1 MPLRVTSILPMSS
14 TLTSNNQ
21 SQNHPQIGVKSLL
34 GRLGIRQKI
43 GCGYALVIGIAI
55 LGTVA
60 GRGVES
66 YHKQQL
72 REKLAIDRDKAE
84 ILTNLNNTV
93 QEVRIHQLLLLNMT
107 TKPQIFDRERSDF
120 LTRVAQMSGQ
130 LEQLQSQPPTANFDV
145 TKDYQ
150 EIQAF
155 AKANSKTVEAYF
167 QQVQKLLGNPK
178 LNNLNPQ
185 QRQVF
190 QQKLNNLTT
199 GSNALKLEQFSQD
212 SAQLASSFRDKADE
226 AFRTYEKAEKL
237 GTLILVGSLLVSAT
251 IAAILAAYTSRAIA
265 RPLEATTLIAQRV
278 TEESNFDLQVPVTTS
293 DEVGMLAISINELI
307 QRVAEYTEDLH
318 EAKVAAEAANRSKSA
333 FLANMSHEL
342 RTPLN
347 AIINY
352 SEMLQEDAQD
362 SGSEDFLP
370 DLEKIQTAGKHLLDM
385 ISDILDISKI
395 EAGHVTLYLE
405 NFDVA
410 TMIEEVITTAQ
421 PLVEKKGNALALK
434 TIGELGTMYADQPKV
449 RQILLN
455 LLSNAAKFTEKGVI
469 TIEVERIKNE
479 KLKQTKK
486 NKNKDFN
493 SGSNYNSQVLIF
505 RVRDTGIGMT
515 NEQLEQIFKPFTQ
528 ADASTTKKYGGT
540 GLGLTISQ
548 RLCQILGGE
557 ISVES
562 EDGKGSTFIVSL
574 PERVVMQ
581 A

>member
-1 MPLRVTSILPMSS
+1 MSS
-14 TLTSNNQ
+14 TLASKNQ
-21 SQNHPQIGVKSLL
+21 PHNPPQTDLRNLFS
-34 GRLGIRQKI
+34 RLGIRQKI
-43 GCGYALVIGIAI
+43 GCGYALVICIAI
-55 LGTVA
+55 VGAVA
-60 GRGVES
+60 GRGVEF
-66 YHKQQL
+66 YYKQQV
-72 REKLAIDRDKAE
+72 REKLALDRDKGE

-93 QEVRIHQLLLLNMT
+93 QEVRIHQQKLASLT
-107 TKPQIFDRERSDF
+107 AKPQIFDRERSEF
-120 LTRVAQMSGQ
+120 LTRVAQMSGI
-130 LEQLQSQPPTANFDV
+130 LEQLQTFPPTKNPEV
-145 TKDYQ
+145 VKDYELLQ
-150 EIQAF
+150 QF
-155 AKANSKTVEAYF
+155 VQVNGKTVESYF
-167 QQVQKLLGNPK
+167 QEVQKLLATAKLSGLNPRQQK
-178 LNNLNPQ
+178 AFERNLNN
-185 QRQVF
+185 F
-190 QQKLNNLTT
+190 AAGET
-199 GSNALKLEQFSQD
+199 ALKLEQFSQD
-212 SAQLASSFRDKADE
+212 SAKLAGSFGEKADE
-226 AFRTYEKAEKL
+226 ALSTYDKAEKL
-237 GTLILVGSLLVSAT
+237 GTLILVCSLLISAAS
-251 IAAILAAYTSRAIA
+251 AAILAAYTSGAIA
-265 RPLEATTLIAQRV
+265 RSLEATTLIAQRV

-293 DEVGMLAISINELI
+293 DEVGMLAISLNELI
-307 QRVAEYTEDLH
+307 QRVAEYTEELH

-410 TMIEEVITTAQ
+410 TMIEEVMTTAQ

-434 TIGELGTMYADQPKV
+434 TKGELGTMYADQPKV

-469 TIEVERIKNE
+469 TIGVERIKIE
-479 KLKQTKK
+479 KSRPMKP
-486 NKNKDFN
+486 NKNNDFQ
-493 SGSNYNSQVLIF
+493 SSSNYTSQVLMF
-505 RVRDTGIGMT
+505 RVSDTGIGMT
-515 NEQLEQIFKPFTQ
+515 DEQLEQIFKPFTQ
-528 ADASTTKKYGGT
+528 ADASTTRKYGGT

>member
-1 MPLRVTSILPMSS
+1 MSL
-14 TLTSNNQ
+14 TLALKNQ
-21 SQNHPQIGVKSLL
+21 LHKTPQIGMKSLL

-43 GCGYALVIGIAI
+43 GCGYAFVVGIAI
-55 LGTVA
+55 LGAVA
-60 GRGVES
+60 GRGAES
-66 YHKQQL
+66 YQKQQV

-84 ILTNLNNTV
+84 ILTNLNNTA
-93 QEVRIHQLLLLNMT
+93 QEVRIHQLLLLNLT
-107 TKPQIFDRERSDF
+107 AKPQIFDRQRSEF

-130 LEQLQSQPPTANFDV
+130 LEQLQSQAPTSNSDAA
-145 TKDYQ
+145 KDYQ
-150 EIQAF
+150 EIQEF

-167 QQVQKLLGNPK
+167 QEVQKLLGNAK
-178 LNNLNPQ
+178 LSGLNPKQ
-185 QRQVF
+185 QQVF
-190 QQKLNNLTT
+190 QQKLNNFAT
-199 GSNALKLEQFSQD
+199 GSNAFKLEQFSQD
-212 SAQLASSFRDKADE
+212 SATLAGNFRDKAEE
-226 AFRTYEKAEKL
+226 AFRAYEKAEQL
-237 GTLILVGSLLVSAT
+237 GTIVLGCSLLVSAA
-251 IAAILAAYTSRAIA
+251 IAAILAAYTSGAIA
-265 RPLEATTLIAQRV
+265 RPLEATTAIAQRV

-293 DEVGMLAISINELI
+293 DEVGMLAVSINELI
-307 QRVAEYTEDLH
+307 QRVAEYTEDLQ
-318 EAKVAAEAANRSKSA
+318 EAKIAAEAANRSKSA

-405 NFDVA
+405 HFDVA
-410 TMIEEVITTAQ
+410 TMIEEVMITAQ
-421 PLVEKKGNALALK
+421 PLVEKKGNALALQVK
-434 TIGELGTMYADQPKV
+434 GELGMMYADQPKV

-469 TIEVERIKNE
+469 TIDIE
-479 KLKQTKK
+479 KVK
-486 NKNKDFN
+486 NKQPKPKKRNKNNDFN
-493 SGSNYNSQVLIF
+493 SGSNYISQFLIF
-505 RVRDTGIGMT
+505 RVSDTGIGMT
-515 NEQLEQIFKPFTQ
+515 DEQLEQIFKPFTQ

-562 EDGKGSTFIVSL
+562 ENGKGSTFIVSL

>member
-1 MPLRVTSILPMSS
+1 MSL
-14 TLTSNNQ
+14 TLALKNQ
-21 SQNHPQIGVKSLL
+21 LQNPPQKGLKNLFS
-34 GRLGIRQKI
+34 RLGIRQKI

-55 LGTVA
+55 LGAVA

-66 YHKQQL
+66 YHKQQV
-72 REKLAIDRDKAE
+72 REKLAIDREKVE

-93 QEVRIHQLLLLNMT
+93 QEVRIHQQELASLT
-107 TKPQIFDRERSDF
+107 AKPEIFDRERLEF

-130 LEQLQSQPPTANFDV
+130 LEQLQTLPPTNNPEVA
-145 TKDYQ
+145 KDYELLQ
-150 EIQAF
+150 QF
-155 AKANSKTVEAYF
+155 AEVNVKTVESYF
-167 QQVQKLLGNPK
+167 QQVQKLLANAKISG
-178 LNNLNPQ
+178 LNPQ
-185 QRQVF
+185 QRQAF
-190 QQKLNNLTT
+190 GRNLNNFTT
-199 GSNALKLEQFSQD
+199 GETAFKLEKFSLD
-212 SAQLASSFRDKADE
+212 SAQLAGNFRDRVDE

-237 GTLILVGSLLVSAT
+237 GTLILVCSLLISAA
-251 IAAILAAYTSRAIA
+251 IAAMLAAYTSAAIA
-265 RPLEATTLIAQRV
+265 RPLEATILIAQRV

-293 DEVGMLAISINELI
+293 DEVGMLATSLNELI

-370 DLEKIQTAGKHLLDM
+370 DLERIQTAGKHLLDM

-410 TMIEEVITTAQ
+410 TMIEEVMTTAQ
-421 PLVEKKGNALALK
+421 PLVEKKGNSLALK
-434 TIGELGTMYADQPKV
+434 IQGELGMMYADQPKV

-455 LLSNAAKFTEKGVI
+455 LLSNAAKFTEGGVI
-469 TIEVERIKNE
+469 TIGIERMKIEKSRPKKKHKN
-479 KLKQTKK
+479 
-486 NKNKDFN
+486 NDAS
-493 SGSNYNSQVLIF
+493 SGSIYTAQVLVF
-505 RVRDTGIGMT
+505 RVSDTGIGMT
-515 NEQLEQIFKPFTQ
+515 EEQLQQIFKPFIQ
-528 ADASTTKKYGGT
+528 ADASTTRKYGGT

-548 RLCQILGGE
+548 RLCQILGGK

-562 EDGKGSTFIVSL
+562 QDGKGSTFTVSL
-574 PERVVMQ
+574 PERVIMQ
-581 A
+581 V

>member
-1 MPLRVTSILPMSS
+1 MSS
-14 TLTSNNQ
+14 TLASKNQ
-21 SQNHPQIGVKSLL
+21 PHHPPQTDLRNLFS
-34 GRLGIRQKI
+34 RLGIRQKI
-43 GCGYALVIGIAI
+43 GCGYALVIGIAV
-55 LGTVA
+55 LGAVA
-60 GRGVES
+60 GRGVEF
-66 YHKQQL
+66 YYKQQV
-72 REKLAIDRDKAE
+72 REKLAIERDKGE
-84 ILTNLNNTV
+84 ILANLNSTV
-93 QEVRIHQLLLLNMT
+93 QEVRIHQQKLASLT
-107 TKPQIFDRERSDF
+107 AKPQIFDRERSEF
-120 LTRVAQMSGQ
+120 LTRVAQMSGI
-130 LEQLQSQPPTANFDV
+130 LEQLQTFPPTKNPEVA
-145 TKDYQ
+145 KDYELLQ
-150 EIQAF
+150 QFVQA
-155 AKANSKTVEAYF
+155 NGKTVESYF
-167 QQVQKLLGNPK
+167 QEVQKLLATAKLSGLNPK
-178 LNNLNPQ
+178 QQQAFQRNLNNF
-185 QRQVF
+185 VAGE
-190 QQKLNNLTT
+190 T
-199 GSNALKLEQFSQD
+199 ALKLEQFSQD
-212 SAQLASSFRDKADE
+212 SAKLAGSFGEKADE
-226 AFRTYEKAEKL
+226 ALSTYDKAEKL
-237 GTLILVGSLLVSAT
+237 GTLILICSLLISAAS
-251 IAAILAAYTSRAIA
+251 AAILAAYTSGAIA
-265 RPLEATTLIAQRV
+265 RSLEATTLIAQRV

-293 DEVGMLAISINELI
+293 DEVGMLAISLNELI
-307 QRVAEYTEDLH
+307 QRVAEYTEELH

-410 TMIEEVITTAQ
+410 TMIEEVMTTAQ

-434 TIGELGTMYADQPKV
+434 TKGELGTMYADQPKV

-469 TIEVERIKNE
+469 TIGVERMKIE
-479 KLKQTKK
+479 KSRPTKP
-486 NKNKDFN
+486 NKNNDLQ
-493 SGSNYNSQVLIF
+493 SGSNYTSQVLMF
-505 RVRDTGIGMT
+505 RVSDTGIGMT
-515 NEQLEQIFKPFTQ
+515 DEQLEQIFKPFTQ
-528 ADASTTKKYGGT
+528 ADASTTRKYGGT

-557 ISVES
+557 ITVES

-581 A
+581 G

>member
-1 MPLRVTSILPMSS
+1 MSS
-14 TLTSNNQ
+14 TLASKNQ
-21 SQNHPQIGVKSLL
+21 LHNPSQIGLKSLL

-55 LGTVA
+55 LGAVA

-66 YHKQQL
+66 YHKQQV

-84 ILTNLNNTV
+84 ILTNLNNTA
-93 QEVRIHQLLLLNMT
+93 QEVRIHQLLLLNLT
-107 TKPQIFDRERSDF
+107 TKPQIFDRERSEF

-130 LEQLQSQPPTANFDV
+130 LEQLQSQSPTTSSDV
-145 TKDYQ
+145 ATDYQ
-150 EIQAF
+150 QIQEF
-155 AKANSKTVEAYF
+155 AKANTKTVEAYF
-167 QQVQKLLGNPK
+167 QQVQQLLGNAK
-178 LNNLNPQ
+178 LSGLNPQ

-190 QQKLNNLTT
+190 QRNLNNFAT
-199 GSNALKLEQFSQD
+199 GSNAFKLEQFSED
-212 SAQLASSFRDKADE
+212 SAKLAGNFRDKADE

-237 GTLILVGSLLVSAT
+237 GTLILACSLLISAGM
-251 IAAILAAYTSRAIA
+251 AALLAVYTSGAIA

-293 DEVGMLAISINELI
+293 DEVGMLAISLNELI

-405 NFDVA
+405 HFDVA
-410 TMIEEVITTAQ
+410 TMIEEVMTTAQ
-421 PLVEKKGNALALK
+421 PLVEKKGNALALQLK
-434 TIGELGTMYADQPKV
+434 GELGMMYADQPKV

-469 TIEVERIKNE
+469 TIEIEKVKNE
-479 KLKQTKK
+479 KPKPKK
-486 NKNKDFN
+486 RNKNNDFN
-493 SGSNYNSQVLIF
+493 SGSNYISQFLIF
-505 RVRDTGIGMT
+505 RVSDTGIGMT
-515 NEQLEQIFKPFTQ
+515 DEQLQQIFKPFTQ
-528 ADASTTKKYGGT
+528 ADASTTRKYGGT

>member
-1 MPLRVTSILPMSS
+1 MSL
-14 TLTSNNQ
+14 TLALKNQ
-21 SQNHPQIGVKSLL
+21 LQNPPQRGLKSLFS
-34 GRLGIRQKI
+34 RLGIRQKI

-55 LGTVA
+55 LGAVA

-66 YHKQQL
+66 YHKQQV
-72 REKLAIDRDKAE
+72 REKLAIDREKAE

-93 QEVRIHQLLLLNMT
+93 QEVRIHQQELASLT
-107 TKPQIFDRERSDF
+107 AKPQIFDRERSEF
-120 LTRVAQMSGQ
+120 LTRVAQMSGI
-130 LEQLQSQPPTANFDV
+130 LEQLQTLPPTNNPEVA
-145 TKDYQ
+145 KDYQ
-150 EIQAF
+150 LLQQF
-155 AKANSKTVEAYF
+155 AEANGKTVESYF
-167 QQVQKLLGNPK
+167 QQVQKLLANAKISGLSPK
-178 LNNLNPQ
+178 QRQAFARNLNN
-185 QRQVF
+185 F
-190 QQKLNNLTT
+190 AT
-199 GSNALKLEQFSQD
+199 GETALQLEQFSQD
-212 SAQLASSFRDKADE
+212 SAQLAGNFRDRADE

-237 GTLILVGSLLVSAT
+237 GTLIIVCSLLISAA
-251 IAAILAAYTSRAIA
+251 IAAMLAAYTSAAIA

-293 DEVGMLAISINELI
+293 DEVGMLAVSLNELI

-410 TMIEEVITTAQ
+410 TMIEEVMTTAQ

-434 TIGELGTMYADQPKV
+434 TKGELGTMYADQPKV

-469 TIEVERIKNE
+469 TIGVERI
-479 KLKQTKK
+479 QTKRKKSTKQKK
-486 NKNKDFN
+486 NNDELLP
-493 SGSNYNSQVLIF
+493 GSTYNYPLLIF
-505 RVRDTGIGMT
+505 RVSDTGIGMT
-515 NEQLEQIFKPFTQ
+515 DEQLEQIFKPFTQ
-528 ADASTTKKYGGT
+528 ADASTTRKYGGT

-562 EDGKGSTFIVSL
+562 QDGKGSTFTVRL
-574 PERVVMQ
+574 PERVIMQ

>member
-1 MPLRVTSILPMSS
+1 MSLTLDSKNQLQNLPQKGLR
-14 TLTSNNQ
+14 
-21 SQNHPQIGVKSLL
+21 SLFN
-34 GRLGIRQKI
+34 RLGIRQKI
-43 GCGYALVIGIAI
+43 GCGYALVISIAI
-55 LGTVA
+55 LGAVA

-66 YHKQQL
+66 YYKQQV

-93 QEVRIHQLLLLNMT
+93 QEVRVHQLELANLT
-107 TKPQIFDRERSDF
+107 AKPQIFDRERSEF

-130 LEQLQSQPPTANFDV
+130 LEQLQTQPPTSNSAIAQ
-145 TKDYQ
+145 DYQ
-150 EIQAF
+150 LLQQF
-155 AKANSKTVEAYF
+155 AQTNSKTVESYF
-167 QQVQKLLGNPK
+167 QQIQKLLGNAKLSALNPK
-178 LNNLNPQ
+178 QQQAFQRNLNNF
-185 QRQVF
+185 VASETAV
-190 QQKLNNLTT
+190 KL
-199 GSNALKLEQFSQD
+199 GQFSKD
-212 SAQLASSFRDKADE
+212 SAKLATSFRDKADE
-226 AFRTYEKAEKL
+226 AFRTYDKAQQL
-237 GTLILVGSLLVSAT
+237 GTLILIGSLAISAA
-251 IAAILAAYTSRAIA
+251 IAALLAAYTSAAIA

-278 TEESNFDLQVPVTTS
+278 TEESNFDLQAPVTTS
-293 DEVGMLAISINELI
+293 DEVGMLAISLNELI

-410 TMIEEVITTAQ
+410 TMIEEVMTTAQ
-421 PLVEKKGNALALK
+421 PLVEKKGNALKLK
-434 TIGELGTMYADQPKV
+434 TKGELGTMYADQPKV

-455 LLSNAAKFTEKGVI
+455 LLSNAAKFTEAGVI
-469 TIEVERIKNE
+469 TIGVERIQNK
-479 KLKQTKK
+479 KPKQKKQKKQTKQSQ
-486 NKNKDFN
+486 NDESL
-493 SGSNYNSQVLIF
+493 SGLNYSSQVLIF
-505 RVRDTGIGMT
+505 RVTDTGIGMT
-515 NEQLEQIFKPFTQ
+515 DEQLQQIFKPFTQ

-562 EDGKGSTFIVSL
+562 ENGRGSTFTVKL

>member
-1 MPLRVTSILPMSS
+1 MSL
-14 TLTSNNQ
+14 TLALKNQ
-21 SQNHPQIGVKSLL
+21 LQNRPQIGLKSLL

-43 GCGYALVIGIAI
+43 GCGYALVIGIAV
-55 LGTVA
+55 LGAVA

-66 YHKQQL
+66 YHKQQV

-93 QEVRIHQLLLLNMT
+93 QEVRIQQQELATLT
-107 TKPQIFDRERSDF
+107 AKPQIFDRQRSEF
-120 LTRVAQMSGQ
+120 LTRVAQMSGI
-130 LEQLQSQPPTANFDV
+130 LEQLQTPSQ
-145 TKDYQ
+145 TKNPEIARDYQ
-150 EIQAF
+150 ELQQF
-155 AKANSKTVEAYF
+155 AQVNGKTVESYF
-167 QQVQKLLGNPK
+167 QQVQKLLATAKLSALNPK
-178 LNNLNPQ
+178 QQQALGQNLNNF
-185 QRQVF
+185 VAGE
-190 QQKLNNLTT
+190 T
-199 GSNALKLEQFSQD
+199 ALKLKQFSED
-212 SAQLASSFRDKADE
+212 SAQLAVNFREKVDE
-226 AFRTYEKAEKL
+226 ALRTYENAEKL
-237 GTLILVGSLLVSAT
+237 GTLILVGSLLISGAM
-251 IAAILAAYTSRAIA
+251 AAILAAYTSGAIA
-265 RPLEATTLIAQRV
+265 RSLEATTLIAQRV

-293 DEVGMLAISINELI
+293 DEVGMLAISLNELI
-307 QRVAEYTEDLH
+307 QRVGEYTEELH

-410 TMIEEVITTAQ
+410 TMIEEVMTTAQ

-434 TIGELGTMYADQPKV
+434 TKGELGTMYADQPKV

-469 TIEVERIKNE
+469 TIGVERMKIE
-479 KLKQTKK
+479 KSRPTKP
-486 NKNKDFN
+486 NKNNDFQ
-493 SGSNYNSQVLIF
+493 SGSNYTSQVLMF
-505 RVRDTGIGMT
+505 RVSDTGIGMT
-515 NEQLEQIFKPFTQ
+515 DEQLEQIFKPFTQ
-528 ADASTTKKYGGT
+528 ADASTTRKYGGT

>member
-1 MPLRVTSILPMSS
+1 MSL
-14 TLTSNNQ
+14 TLALKNQ
-21 SQNHPQIGVKSLL
+21 LQNPPQRGLKSLFS
-34 GRLGIRQKI
+34 RLGIRQKI

-55 LGTVA
+55 LGAVA

-66 YHKQQL
+66 YHKQQV
-72 REKLAIDRDKAE
+72 REKLAIDREKAE

-93 QEVRIHQLLLLNMT
+93 QEVRIHQQELASLT
-107 TKPQIFDRERSDF
+107 AKPQIFDRERSEF
-120 LTRVAQMSGQ
+120 LTRVAQMSGI
-130 LEQLQSQPPTANFDV
+130 LEQLQTLPPTNNPEVA
-145 TKDYQ
+145 KDYQ
-150 EIQAF
+150 LLQQF
-155 AKANSKTVEAYF
+155 AEANGKTVESYF
-167 QQVQKLLGNPK
+167 QQVQKLLANAKISGLSPK
-178 LNNLNPQ
+178 QRQAFARNLNN
-185 QRQVF
+185 F
-190 QQKLNNLTT
+190 AT
-199 GSNALKLEQFSQD
+199 GETALQLEQFSQD
-212 SAQLASSFRDKADE
+212 SAQLAGNFREKADE

-237 GTLILVGSLLVSAT
+237 GTLILVCSLLISAA
-251 IAAILAAYTSRAIA
+251 IAAMLAAYTSAAIA

-293 DEVGMLAISINELI
+293 DEVGMLATSLNELI

-410 TMIEEVITTAQ
+410 TMIEEVMTTAQ

-434 TIGELGTMYADQPKV
+434 AKGELGTMYADQPKV

-469 TIEVERIKNE
+469 TIGVERV
-479 KLKQTKK
+479 K
-486 NKNKDFN
+486 NKKSKPTKQNKNNDF
-493 SGSNYNSQVLIF
+493 SGSNYSSQILIF
-505 RVRDTGIGMT
+505 RVSDTGIGMT
-515 NEQLEQIFKPFTQ
+515 DEQLEQIFKPFTQ
-528 ADASTTKKYGGT
+528 ADASTTRKYGGT

-562 EDGKGSTFIVSL
+562 QDGKGSTFTVRL
-574 PERVVMQ
+574 PERVIMQ

>member
-1 MPLRVTSILPMSS
+1 MSS
-14 TLTSNNQ
+14 TLASKNQ
-21 SQNHPQIGVKSLL
+21 PQNSPQTKLRNLFS
-34 GRLGIRQKI
+34 RLGIRQKI
-43 GCGYALVIGIAI
+43 SCGYALVIGIAI
-55 LGTVA
+55 LGAVA

-66 YHKQQL
+66 YHKQQV
-72 REKLAIDRDKAE
+72 REKLAIDREKAE

-93 QEVRIHQLLLLNMT
+93 QEVRIHQQELASLT
-107 TKPQIFDRERSDF
+107 AKPQIFDRERSEF

-130 LEQLQSQPPTANFDV
+130 LEQLQTQSLTSNSAVAQ
-145 TKDYQ
+145 DYQ
-150 EIQAF
+150 LLQEFSQV
-155 AKANSKTVEAYF
+155 NGKTVEAYF
-167 QQVQKLLGNPK
+167 QQVQNLLGSTKLSGLNPK
-178 LNNLNPQ
+178 QRLGFQRNLNNF
-185 QRQVF
+185 V
-190 QQKLNNLTT
+190 TSET
-199 GSNALKLEQFSQD
+199 ALKLEQFSLD
-212 SAQLASSFRDKADE
+212 SAQLATSFREKADE

-237 GTLILVGSLLVSAT
+237 GTLILVCSLLISAA
-251 IAAILAAYTSRAIA
+251 IAAILAAYTSGAIA

-293 DEVGMLAISINELI
+293 DEVGMLATSLNELI

-410 TMIEEVITTAQ
+410 TMIEEVMTTAQ

-434 TIGELGTMYADQPKV
+434 TKGELGTMYADQPKV

-469 TIEVERIKNE
+469 TIGVERIIIE
-479 KLKQTKK
+479 KSRSAKQ
-486 NKNKDFN
+486 NKNNDFY
-493 SGSNYNSQVLIF
+493 SGSNYTSQVLMF
-505 RVRDTGIGMT
+505 RVSDTGIGMT
-515 NEQLEQIFKPFTQ
+515 DEQLEQIFKPFTQ
-528 ADASTTKKYGGT
+528 ADASTTRKYGGT

>member
-1 MPLRVTSILPMSS
+1 MS
-14 TLTSNNQ
+14 LTFALKNQ
-21 SQNHPQIGVKSLL
+21 LHKTPQIGMKSLL
-34 GRLGIRQKI
+34 GRLGIRHKI
-43 GCGYALVIGIAI
+43 GCGYALVVGTAI
-55 LGTVA
+55 LGAVV

-66 YHKQQL
+66 YEKQQV
-72 REKLAIDRDKAE
+72 REKLTIDRDKAE
-84 ILTNLNNTV
+84 ILTNLNNTA
-93 QEVRIHQLLLLNMT
+93 QEVRIHQLLLLNLT
-107 TKPQIFDRERSDF
+107 AKPQIFDRERSDF

-130 LEQLQSQPPTANFDV
+130 LEQLQSQAQTSNSSVA
-145 TKDYQ
+145 TDYQ
-150 EIQAF
+150 EIQEF
-155 AKANSKTVEAYF
+155 AKTNSKTVEAYF
-167 QQVQKLLGNPK
+167 QEVQKLLGNAK
-178 LNNLNPQ
+178 LSGLNPQ
-185 QRQVF
+185 QRLLF
-190 QQKLNNLTT
+190 QQNLNNFAT
-199 GSNALKLEQFSQD
+199 GSNAAKLEQFSQD
-212 SAQLASSFRDKADE
+212 SAKLASSFRDKADE
-226 AFRTYEKAEKL
+226 AFRTYEQAEKL
-237 GTLILVGSLLVSAT
+237 GTLILGCSLLVSAA
-251 IAAILAAYTSRAIA
+251 IAAVLAAYTSRAIA
-265 RPLEATTLIAQRV
+265 RPLEATTLITQRV

-293 DEVGMLAISINELI
+293 DEVGVLAVSINELI
-307 QRVAEYTEDLH
+307 QRVAEYTEDLQ
-318 EAKVAAEAANRSKSA
+318 EAKIAAEAANRSKSA

-410 TMIEEVITTAQ
+410 TMIEEVMTTAQ
-421 PLVEKKGNALALK
+421 PLVEKKGNALALQAK
-434 TIGELGTMYADQPKV
+434 GELGTMYADQPKV

-469 TIEVERIKNE
+469 TIGVERIKNA
-479 KLKQTKK
+479 KPKPTKR
-486 NKNKDFN
+486 NKNNDVN
-493 SGSNYNSQVLIF
+493 SGSNYSSQLLIF
-505 RVRDTGIGMT
+505 RVSDTGIGMT
-515 NEQLEQIFKPFTQ
+515 DEQLEQIFKPFTQ

-562 EDGKGSTFIVSL
+562 EDGKGSTFIVTL

>member
-1 MPLRVTSILPMSS
+1 MSLILASKNQFQNPPQKGLR
-14 TLTSNNQ
+14 
-21 SQNHPQIGVKSLL
+21 SLFN
-34 GRLGIRQKI
+34 RLGIRQKI
-43 GCGYALVIGIAI
+43 GCGYALVISIAI
-55 LGTVA
+55 LGAVA

-66 YHKQQL
+66 YYKQQV

-93 QEVRIHQLLLLNMT
+93 QEVRIHQLELANLT
-107 TKPQIFDRERSDF
+107 AKPQIFDRDRSEF

-130 LEQLQSQPPTANFDV
+130 LEQLQTQPPTSNSAIAQ
-145 TKDYQ
+145 DYQ
-150 EIQAF
+150 LLQEF
-155 AKANSKTVEAYF
+155 AARHSKTVESYF
-167 QQVQKLLGNPK
+167 QQIQKLLGNAKLSGLNPK
-178 LNNLNPQ
+178 QRQGVQRNLNNF
-185 QRQVF
+185 V
-190 QQKLNNLTT
+190 TSET
-199 GSNALKLEQFSQD
+199 ALKLEQFSD
-212 SAQLASSFRDKADE
+212 ESAKLATTFRDKADE
-226 AFRTYEKAEKL
+226 AFRTYDKAEQL
-237 GTLILVGSLLVSAT
+237 GTLILIGSLAISAA
-251 IAAILAAYTSRAIA
+251 IAAMLAAYTSRAIA

-278 TEESNFDLQVPVTTS
+278 TEESNFDLQAPVTTS
-293 DEVGMLAISINELI
+293 DEVGMLAISLNELI

-410 TMIEEVITTAQ
+410 TMIEEVMTTAQ
-421 PLVEKKGNALALK
+421 PLVEKKGNALKLK
-434 TIGELGTMYADQPKV
+434 TKGELGTMYADQPKV

-455 LLSNAAKFTEKGVI
+455 LLSNAAKFTEAGVI
-469 TIEVERIKNE
+469 TIGVERIQTK
-479 KLKQTKK
+479 KTKQKKQKKQTKRSQ
-486 NKNKDFN
+486 NDE
-493 SGSNYNSQVLIF
+493 SLSTLNYSSQVLIF
-505 RVRDTGIGMT
+505 RVTDTGIGMT
-515 NEQLEQIFKPFTQ
+515 DEQLQQIFKPFTQ
-528 ADASTTKKYGGT
+528 ADASTTRKYGGT

-562 EDGKGSTFIVSL
+562 ENGRGSTFTVRL

>member
-1 MPLRVTSILPMSS
+1 MSL
-14 TLTSNNQ
+14 TLALKNQ
-21 SQNHPQIGVKSLL
+21 LQNRPQIGLKSLL

-43 GCGYALVIGIAI
+43 GCGYALVIGIAV
-55 LGTVA
+55 LGAVA

-66 YHKQQL
+66 YHKQQV

-93 QEVRIHQLLLLNMT
+93 QEVRIQQQELASLT
-107 TKPQIFDRERSDF
+107 AKPQIFDRERSEF
-120 LTRVAQMSGQ
+120 LTRVAQMSGI
-130 LEQLQSQPPTANFDV
+130 LEQLQTLPPTKNPEIA
-145 TKDYQ
+145 KDYELLQ
-150 EIQAF
+150 QF
-155 AKANSKTVEAYF
+155 VQVNGKTVESYF
-167 QQVQKLLGNPK
+167 QQVQKLLAAAKLSALNPK
-178 LNNLNPQ
+178 QQQALGRNLNNF
-185 QRQVF
+185 VAGE
-190 QQKLNNLTT
+190 T
-199 GSNALKLEQFSQD
+199 ALKLKQFSED
-212 SAQLASSFRDKADE
+212 SAQLAGNFREKADE
-226 AFRTYEKAEKL
+226 ALRTYENAEKL
-237 GTLILVGSLLVSAT
+237 GTLILVCSLLISGA
-251 IAAILAAYTSRAIA
+251 IAAILAAYTSGAIA
-265 RPLEATTLIAQRV
+265 RSLEATTLIAQRV

-293 DEVGMLAISINELI
+293 DEVGMLATSLNELI
-307 QRVAEYTEDLH
+307 QRVAEYTEELH

-410 TMIEEVITTAQ
+410 TMIEEVMTTAQ

-434 TIGELGTMYADQPKV
+434 TKGELGTMYADQPKV

-469 TIEVERIKNE
+469 TIGVERIKIE
-479 KLKQTKK
+479 KSRSAKP
-486 NKNKDFN
+486 NKNNDIP
-493 SGSNYNSQVLIF
+493 SGSNYTSQVLMF
-505 RVRDTGIGMT
+505 RVSDTGIGMT

-528 ADASTTKKYGGT
+528 ADASTTRKYGGT

>member
-1 MPLRVTSILPMSS
+1 MSLTLALKNQLQNLPQ
-14 TLTSNNQ
+14 L
-21 SQNHPQIGVKSLL
+21 GLKSLL

-43 GCGYALVIGIAI
+43 GCGYALVIGIAV
-55 LGTVA
+55 LGAVA

-66 YHKQQL
+66 YHKQQV

-93 QEVRIHQLLLLNMT
+93 QEVRIHQQELASLT
-107 TKPQIFDRERSDF
+107 AQPQIFDRERSEF

-130 LEQLQSQPPTANFDV
+130 LEQLQTQSPTSNSAV
-145 TKDYQ
+145 AQDYQ
-150 EIQAF
+150 LLQEFSQV
-155 AKANSKTVEAYF
+155 NGKTVEAYF
-167 QQVQKLLGNPK
+167 QQVQNLLGSTKLSGLNPK
-178 LNNLNPQ
+178 QRLGFQRNLNNF
-185 QRQVF
+185 V
-190 QQKLNNLTT
+190 TSET
-199 GSNALKLEQFSQD
+199 ALKLEQFSLD
-212 SAQLASSFRDKADE
+212 SALLTTNFREKADQ
-226 AFRTYEKAEKL
+226 AFRTYEEAEQL
-237 GTLILVGSLLVSAT
+237 GTLILVCSLAVSAG
-251 IAAILAAYTSRAIA
+251 IAALLARYTSAAIA

-293 DEVGMLAISINELI
+293 DEVGRLAISLNELI

-410 TMIEEVITTAQ
+410 TMIEEVMTTAQ

-434 TIGELGTMYADQPKV
+434 TKGELGTMYADQPKV

-469 TIEVERIKNE
+469 TIGVERIIIE
-479 KLKQTKK
+479 KSRSAKQ
-486 NKNKDFN
+486 NKNNDFY
-493 SGSNYNSQVLIF
+493 SGSNYNSQVLMF
-505 RVRDTGIGMT
+505 RVSDTGIGMT
-515 NEQLEQIFKPFTQ
+515 DEQLEQIFKPFTQ
-528 ADASTTKKYGGT
+528 ADASTTRKYGGT

-562 EDGKGSTFIVSL
+562 QDGKGSTFIVSL

>member
-1 MPLRVTSILPMSS
+1 MSS

-352 SEMLQEDAQD
+352 SEM
-362 SGSEDFLP
+362 
-370 DLEKIQTAGKHLLDM
+370 
-385 ISDILDISKI
+385 
-395 EAGHVTLYLE
+395 
-405 NFDVA
+405 
-410 TMIEEVITTAQ
+410 
-421 PLVEKKGNALALK
+421 
-434 TIGELGTMYADQPKV
+434 
-449 RQILLN
+449 
-455 LLSNAAKFTEKGVI
+455 
-469 TIEVERIKNE
+469 
-479 KLKQTKK
+479 
-486 NKNKDFN
+486 
-493 SGSNYNSQVLIF
+493 
-505 RVRDTGIGMT
+505 
-515 NEQLEQIFKPFTQ
+515 
-528 ADASTTKKYGGT
+528 
-540 GLGLTISQ
+540 
-548 RLCQILGGE
+548 
-557 ISVES
+557 
-562 EDGKGSTFIVSL
+562 
-574 PERVVMQ
+574 
-581 A
+581 

>member
-1 MPLRVTSILPMSS
+1 MSL
-14 TLTSNNQ
+14 TLALKNQ
-21 SQNHPQIGVKSLL
+21 LQNRPQIGLKSLL

-43 GCGYALVIGIAI
+43 GCGYALVISIAV
-55 LGTVA
+55 LGAVA

-66 YHKQQL
+66 YHKQQV

-84 ILTNLNNTV
+84 ILTNLNHTV
-93 QEVRIHQLLLLNMT
+93 QEVRIQQQELASLT
-107 TKPQIFDRERSDF
+107 TKPQIFDRERSEF
-120 LTRVAQMSGQ
+120 LTRVAQMSGI
-130 LEQLQSQPPTANFDV
+130 LEQLQTLPPTKNAEIA
-145 TKDYQ
+145 KDYQ
-150 EIQAF
+150 QLQQF
-155 AKANSKTVEAYF
+155 AQVNGKTVESYF
-167 QQVQKLLGNPK
+167 QQVQKLLATAKLSALNPK
-178 LNNLNPQ
+178 QQQALGQNLNNF
-185 QRQVF
+185 VAGE
-190 QQKLNNLTT
+190 T
-199 GSNALKLEQFSQD
+199 ALKLKQFSED
-212 SAQLASSFRDKADE
+212 SAQLATNFRDKADE
-226 AFRTYEKAEKL
+226 AFRTYEQAEKL
-237 GTLILVGSLLVSAT
+237 GTLILVGSLAVSAGL
-251 IAAILAAYTSRAIA
+251 AAVLAAYTSRAIA
-265 RPLEATTLIAQRV
+265 RSLEATTLIAQRV

-293 DEVGMLAISINELI
+293 DEVGMLAIALNELI

-410 TMIEEVITTAQ
+410 TMIEEVMTTAQ

-434 TIGELGTMYADQPKV
+434 TKGELGTMYADQPKV

-469 TIEVERIKNE
+469 TIAVERIKIE
-479 KLKQTKK
+479 KSRSAKQ
-486 NKNKDFN
+486 NKNNDFQ
-493 SGSNYNSQVLIF
+493 SGSNYTSQVLMF
-505 RVRDTGIGMT
+505 RVSDTGIGMT
-515 NEQLEQIFKPFTQ
+515 DEQLEQIFKPFTQ
-528 ADASTTKKYGGT
+528 ADASTTRKYGGT

>member
-1 MPLRVTSILPMSS
+1 MSL
-14 TLTSNNQ
+14 TLALKNQ
-21 SQNHPQIGVKSLL
+21 LQNRPQIGLKSLL

-43 GCGYALVIGIAI
+43 GCGYALVISIAV
-55 LGTVA
+55 LGAVA

-66 YHKQQL
+66 YHKQQV
-72 REKLAIDRDKAE
+72 REKLALDRDKAE

-93 QEVRIHQLLLLNMT
+93 QEVRIQQQELASLT
-107 TKPQIFDRERSDF
+107 TKPQIFDRQRSEF
-120 LTRVAQMSGQ
+120 LTRVAQMSGI
-130 LEQLQSQPPTANFDV
+130 LEQLQTLPPTKNPEVA
-145 TKDYQ
+145 KDYQ
-150 EIQAF
+150 QLQQFAQA
-155 AKANSKTVEAYF
+155 NGKTVESYF
-167 QQVQKLLGNPK
+167 QQVQKLLAAAK
-178 LNNLNPQ
+178 LSALNPQ
-185 QRQVF
+185 Q
-190 QQKLNNLTT
+190 QQALGRNLNNFVAGET
-199 GSNALKLEQFSQD
+199 ALKLKQFSED
-212 SAQLASSFRDKADE
+212 SAQLAVNFREKADE
-226 AFRTYEKAEKL
+226 ALRTYENAEKL
-237 GTLILVGSLLVSAT
+237 GTLILVCSLLISGA
-251 IAAILAAYTSRAIA
+251 IAAILAAYTSGAIA
-265 RPLEATTLIAQRV
+265 RSLEATTLIAQRV

-293 DEVGMLAISINELI
+293 DEVGMLAISLNELI
-307 QRVAEYTEDLH
+307 QRVAEYTEELH

-410 TMIEEVITTAQ
+410 TMIEEVMTTAQ

-434 TIGELGTMYADQPKV
+434 TKGELGTMYADQPKV

-469 TIEVERIKNE
+469 TIGVERIKIE
-479 KLKQTKK
+479 KSRAAKQ
-486 NKNKDFN
+486 NKNNDIN
-493 SGSNYNSQVLIF
+493 SGSSYTSQVLMF
-505 RVRDTGIGMT
+505 RVSDTGIGMT

-528 ADASTTKKYGGT
+528 ADASTTRKYGGT

>member
-1 MPLRVTSILPMSS
+1 MSS
-14 TLTSNNQ
+14 TLASKNLPHNP
-21 SQNHPQIGVKSLL
+21 PQTGLKHLFS
-34 GRLGIRQKI
+34 RLGIRQKI

-55 LGTVA
+55 LGA
-60 GRGVES
+60 GMGRGVES
-66 YHKQQL
+66 YYKQQV

-93 QEVRIHQLLLLNMT
+93 QEVRIHQQQLVNLM

-120 LTRVAQMSGQ
+120 LTRVAQMSAQ
-130 LEQLQSQPPTANFDV
+130 LEQLQSLPPTSNPAV
-145 TKDYQ
+145 AQDYQ
-150 EIQAF
+150 QIQEF
-155 AKANSKTVEAYF
+155 AKANSKTIEAYF
-167 QQVQKLLGNPK
+167 QQVQKLLGNAK
-178 LNNLNPQ
+178 SSGLNPKQ
-185 QRQVF
+185 QQAFRRNF
-190 QQKLNNLTT
+190 NNFAT
-199 GSNALKLEQFSQD
+199 GDNTLKLEKFSQD
-212 SAQLASSFRDKADE
+212 SAQLAGTFRDKTDQ
-226 AFRTYEKAEKL
+226 AFRTYEQAEKL
-237 GTLILVGSLLVSAT
+237 GTLILIGSLVISAA
-251 IAAILAAYTSRAIA
+251 IAAMLAVYTSRAIA

-278 TEESNFDLQVPVTTS
+278 TEESNFDLQAPVTTS
-293 DEVGMLAISINELI
+293 DEVGLLAISINELI
-307 QRVAEYTEDLH
+307 QRIGEYTEDLQ
-318 EAKVAAEAANRSKSA
+318 EAKIAAEAANRSKSA

-410 TMIEEVITTAQ
+410 TMIEEVMTTAQ
-421 PLVEKKGNALALK
+421 PLIEKKGNSLALR
-434 TIGELGTMYADQPKV
+434 TQGELGMMYADQPKV

-455 LLSNAAKFTEKGVI
+455 LLSNAAKFTEEGVI
-469 TIEVERIKNE
+469 TIGIERMKIAKPRPKKKHKN
-479 KLKQTKK
+479 
-486 NKNKDFN
+486 NDASA
-493 SGSNYNSQVLIF
+493 SGSQYTSQVLVF
-505 RVRDTGIGMT
+505 RVTDTGIGMT
-515 NEQLEQIFKPFTQ
+515 DEQLQQIFKPFTQ
-528 ADASTTKKYGGT
+528 ADASTTRKYGGT

-562 EDGKGSTFIVSL
+562 EDGKGSTFTVSL
-574 PERVVMQ
+574 PERVIMQ
-581 A
+581 V

>member
-1 MPLRVTSILPMSS
+1 MSL
-14 TLTSNNQ
+14 TLVLKNKL
-21 SQNHPQIGVKSLL
+21 QNCPQIGLKSLL
-34 GRLGIRQKI
+34 GPLGIRQKI
-43 GCGYALVIGIAI
+43 GCGYALVIGIAV
-55 LGTVA
+55 LGAVG

-66 YHKQQL
+66 YHKQQV

-93 QEVRIHQLLLLNMT
+93 QEVRIQQQELASLMA
-107 TKPQIFDRERSDF
+107 KPQIFDRQRSEF
-120 LTRVAQMSGQ
+120 LTRVAQMSGI
-130 LEQLQSQPPTANFDV
+130 LEQLQTFPPTKNPEIA
-145 TKDYQ
+145 KDYQ
-150 EIQAF
+150 LLQQF
-155 AKANSKTVEAYF
+155 AEANGKTVESYF
-167 QQVQKLLGNPK
+167 QQVQKLLAPAKLSALNPK
-178 LNNLNPQ
+178 QKEALGRNLNNF
-185 QRQVF
+185 VAGETAV
-190 QQKLNNLTT
+190 K
-199 GSNALKLEQFSQD
+199 LKLFSQD
-212 SAQLASSFRDKADE
+212 SAKLADNFRDKADE
-226 AFRTYEKAEKL
+226 AFRTFEEAEKL
-237 GTLILVGSLLVSAT
+237 GTLILVCSLAVSAG
-251 IAAILAAYTSRAIA
+251 IAALLARYTSGAIA
-265 RPLEATTLIAQRV
+265 DPLDATTLIAQRV
-278 TEESNFDLQVPVTTS
+278 TEESNFDLQIPVTTS
-293 DEVGMLAISINELI
+293 DEVGMLAISLNQLI

-352 SEMLQEDAQD
+352 SEMLQEDALD
-362 SGSEDFLP
+362 SGPEDFLP

-410 TMIEEVITTAQ
+410 TMIEEVMTTAQ

-434 TIGELGTMYADQPKV
+434 TTGELGTMYADQPKV

-469 TIEVERIKNE
+469 TIGVERIIIE
-479 KLKQTKK
+479 KSRSGKQ
-486 NKNKDFN
+486 NKNNDFY
-493 SGSNYNSQVLIF
+493 SGSNYSSPVLMF
-505 RVRDTGIGMT
+505 RVSDTGIGMT
-515 NEQLEQIFKPFTQ
+515 DEQLEHIFKPFIQ
-528 ADASTTKKYGGT
+528 ADASTTRKYGGT

-562 EDGKGSTFIVSL
+562 ENGKGSTFIVSL

>member
-1 MPLRVTSILPMSS
+1 MSLTLALKNQLQNPPEIGLKILFS
-14 TLTSNNQ
+14 
-21 SQNHPQIGVKSLL
+21 
-34 GRLGIRQKI
+34 RLGIRQKI
-43 GCGYALVIGIAI
+43 GCGYALVISIAI
-55 LGTVA
+55 LGAVA

-66 YHKQQL
+66 YYKQQV

-93 QEVRIHQLLLLNMT
+93 QEVRIHQLELANLAS
-107 TKPQIFDRERSDF
+107 KPQIFDRERSEF

-130 LEQLQSQPPTANFDV
+130 LEQLQTQPPTSNSAIV
-145 TKDYQ
+145 QDYQ
-150 EIQAF
+150 LLQEF
-155 AKANSKTVEAYF
+155 AARNGKTVEYYF
-167 QQVQKLLGNPK
+167 QQVQKLLGSAKLSGLNPK
-178 LNNLNPQ
+178 QRQGFQQSLNNF
-185 QRQVF
+185 V
-190 QQKLNNLTT
+190 TSET
-199 GSNALKLEQFSQD
+199 ALKLEQFSED
-212 SAQLASSFRDKADE
+212 SAQLATSFRDKADE
-226 AFRTYEKAEKL
+226 AFRTYDKAEQL
-237 GTLILVGSLLVSAT
+237 GALILIGSLAISAA
-251 IAAILAAYTSRAIA
+251 IAAMLAAYTSRAIA

-278 TEESNFDLQVPVTTS
+278 TEESNFDLQVPVTTY
-293 DEVGMLAISINELI
+293 DEVGMLATSINELI

-410 TMIEEVITTAQ
+410 TMIEEVMTTAQ
-421 PLVEKKGNALALK
+421 PLVEKKGNALKLRTK
-434 TIGELGTMYADQPKV
+434 GELGTMYADLPKV

-455 LLSNAAKFTEKGVI
+455 LLSNAAKFTEGGVI
-469 TIEVERIKNE
+469 TIGIERIQNK
-479 KLKQTKK
+479 KPKQKKSKRTTKQSK
-486 NKNKDFN
+486 TDD
-493 SGSNYNSQVLIF
+493 SLSSLNYSSQVLIF
-505 RVRDTGIGMT
+505 RVTDTGIGMT
-515 NEQLEQIFKPFTQ
+515 DEQLQQIFKPFTQ
-528 ADASTTKKYGGT
+528 ADASTTRKYGGT

-562 EDGKGSTFIVSL
+562 ENGKGSTFTVRL

>member
-1 MPLRVTSILPMSS
+1 MFS
-14 TLTSNNQ
+14 TLASKNQ
-21 SQNHPQIGVKSLL
+21 PQNPPQTKLKNLFS
-34 GRLGIRQKI
+34 RLGIRQKI

-55 LGTVA
+55 LGAAT

-66 YHKQQL
+66 YYKQQV

-84 ILTNLNNTV
+84 IFTNLNNTA
-93 QEVRIHQLLLLNMT
+93 QEVRIHQLLLVSMT
-107 TKPQIFDRERSDF
+107 TKPQIFDRDRSDF
-120 LTRVAQMSGQ
+120 LTRVAQMSAQ
-130 LEQLQSQPPTANFDV
+130 LEQLQSLPPTSNPAV
-145 TKDYQ
+145 AQDYQ
-150 EIQAF
+150 QIQEF

-167 QQVQKLLGNPK
+167 QQAQKLLGNAKLSGLNPK
-178 LNNLNPQ
+178 EQQVFGRNLNN
-185 QRQVF
+185 F
-190 QQKLNNLTT
+190 AT
-199 GSNALKLEQFSQD
+199 GDNAFKLEKFSQD
-212 SAQLASSFRDKADE
+212 SAQLAGIFRDKADQ

-237 GTLILVGSLLVSAT
+237 GTLILIVSLAISAA
-251 IAAILAAYTSRAIA
+251 IAAMLAAYTSGAIA

-278 TEESNFDLQVPVTTS
+278 TEESNFDLQAPVTTS
-293 DEVGMLAISINELI
+293 DEVGLLAISINELI
-307 QRVAEYTEDLH
+307 QRVAEYTEDLQ
-318 EAKVAAEAANRSKSA
+318 EAKIAAEAANRSKSA

-370 DLEKIQTAGKHLLDM
+370 DLERIQTAGKHLLDM

-410 TMIEEVITTAQ
+410 TMIEEVMTTAQ
-421 PLVEKKGNALALK
+421 PLVEKKGNSLALK
-434 TIGELGTMYADQPKV
+434 IQGELGMMYADQPKV

-455 LLSNAAKFTEKGVI
+455 LLSNAAKFTEGGVI
-469 TIEVERIKNE
+469 TIGIERMKIEKSRPKKKHKNNDDSSLSS
-479 KLKQTKK
+479 KYTA
-486 NKNKDFN
+486 
-493 SGSNYNSQVLIF
+493 QVLIF
-505 RVRDTGIGMT
+505 RVSDTGIGMT
-515 NEQLEQIFKPFTQ
+515 EEQLQQIFKPFIQ
-528 ADASTTKKYGGT
+528 ADASTTRKYGGT

-562 EDGKGSTFIVSL
+562 QDGKGSTFTVSL
-574 PERVVMQ
+574 PERVIMQ
-581 A
+581 V

>member
-1 MPLRVTSILPMSS
+1 MSL
-14 TLTSNNQ
+14 TLALKNQ
-21 SQNHPQIGVKSLL
+21 LQNRPQIGLKSLL

-43 GCGYALVIGIAI
+43 GCGYALVIGIAV
-55 LGTVA
+55 LGAVA

-66 YHKQQL
+66 YHKQQV
-72 REKLAIDRDKAE
+72 REKLALDRDKAE

-93 QEVRIHQLLLLNMT
+93 QEVRIQQQELASLT
-107 TKPQIFDRERSDF
+107 AKPQIFDRQRSEF
-120 LTRVAQMSGQ
+120 LTRVAQMSGI
-130 LEQLQSQPPTANFDV
+130 LEQLQTSSPTKNPEVA
-145 TKDYQ
+145 KDYQ
-150 EIQAF
+150 QLQQF
-155 AKANSKTVEAYF
+155 AQVNGKTVESYF
-167 QQVQKLLGNPK
+167 QQVQKLLAAAKLSALNPK
-178 LNNLNPQ
+178 QQQALGRNLNNF
-185 QRQVF
+185 VAGE
-190 QQKLNNLTT
+190 T
-199 GSNALKLEQFSQD
+199 ALKLKQFSED
-212 SAQLASSFRDKADE
+212 SAQLAVKFREKADE
-226 AFRTYEKAEKL
+226 ALRTYENAEKL
-237 GTLILVGSLLVSAT
+237 GTLILVCSLLISGA
-251 IAAILAAYTSRAIA
+251 IAAILAAYTSGAIA
-265 RPLEATTLIAQRV
+265 RSLEATTLIAQRV

-293 DEVGMLAISINELI
+293 DEVGMLAISLNELI
-307 QRVAEYTEDLH
+307 QRVAEYTEELH

-410 TMIEEVITTAQ
+410 TMIEEVMTTAQ

-434 TIGELGTMYADQPKV
+434 TKGELGTMYADQPKV

-469 TIEVERIKNE
+469 TIGVERMKIE
-479 KLKQTKK
+479 KSRPVKP
-486 NKNKDFN
+486 NKNNDFQ
-493 SGSNYNSQVLIF
+493 SGSNYTSQVLMF
-505 RVRDTGIGMT
+505 RVSDTGIGMT

-528 ADASTTKKYGGT
+528 ADASTTRKYGGT

>member
-1 MPLRVTSILPMSS
+1 MSS
-14 TLTSNNQ
+14 TLASKNQ
-21 SQNHPQIGVKSLL
+21 PHHPPQTDWRNLFS
-34 GRLGIRQKI
+34 RLGIRQKI
-43 GCGYALVIGIAI
+43 GCGYALVIGIAV
-55 LGTVA
+55 LGAVA
-60 GRGVES
+60 GRGVEF
-66 YHKQQL
+66 YYKQQV
-72 REKLAIDRDKAE
+72 REKLAIDRDKGE
-84 ILTNLNNTV
+84 ILTNLNSTV
-93 QEVRIHQLLLLNMT
+93 QEVRIHQQKLASLT
-107 TKPQIFDRERSDF
+107 AKPQIFDRERSEF
-120 LTRVAQMSGQ
+120 LTRVAQMSGI
-130 LEQLQSQPPTANFDV
+130 LEQLQTFPPTKNPEVA
-145 TKDYQ
+145 KDYELLQ
-150 EIQAF
+150 QF
-155 AKANSKTVEAYF
+155 VQVNGKTVESYF
-167 QQVQKLLGNPK
+167 QEVQKLLANAKLSGLNPK
-178 LNNLNPQ
+178 QQQAFQRNLNNF
-185 QRQVF
+185 VAGE
-190 QQKLNNLTT
+190 T
-199 GSNALKLEQFSQD
+199 ALKLEQFSQD
-212 SAQLASSFRDKADE
+212 SAKLAGSFGEKADE
-226 AFRTYEKAEKL
+226 ALSTYDKAEKL
-237 GTLILVGSLLVSAT
+237 GTLILIGSLLISAAS
-251 IAAILAAYTSRAIA
+251 AAILAAYTSGAIA
-265 RPLEATTLIAQRV
+265 RSLEATTLIAQRV

-293 DEVGMLAISINELI
+293 DEVGMLAISLNELI
-307 QRVAEYTEDLH
+307 QRVAEYTEELH

-410 TMIEEVITTAQ
+410 TMIEEVMTTAQ

-434 TIGELGTMYADQPKV
+434 TKGELGTMYADQPKV

-469 TIEVERIKNE
+469 TIGVERIKIE
-479 KLKQTKK
+479 KSRSAKQ
-486 NKNKDFN
+486 NKNNDFH
-493 SGSNYNSQVLIF
+493 SGSNYTSQVLMF
-505 RVRDTGIGMT
+505 RVSDTGIGMT
-515 NEQLEQIFKPFTQ
+515 DEQLEQIFKPFTQ
-528 ADASTTKKYGGT
+528 ADASTTRKYGGT

-581 A
+581 V

>member
-1 MPLRVTSILPMSS
+1 MSL
-14 TLTSNNQ
+14 TLALKNQ
-21 SQNHPQIGVKSLL
+21 LQNRPQIGLKSLL

-43 GCGYALVIGIAI
+43 GCGYALVISIAV
-55 LGTVA
+55 LGAVA

-66 YHKQQL
+66 YHKQQV
-72 REKLAIDRDKAE
+72 REKLALDRDKAE

-93 QEVRIHQLLLLNMT
+93 QEVRIQQQELASLT
-107 TKPQIFDRERSDF
+107 AQPQIFDRQRSEF
-120 LTRVAQMSGQ
+120 LTRVAQMSGI
-130 LEQLQSQPPTANFDV
+130 LEQLQTLPPTKNAEV
-145 TKDYQ
+145 AKDYELLQ
-150 EIQAF
+150 QF
-155 AKANSKTVEAYF
+155 AQTNGKTVESYF
-167 QQVQKLLGNPK
+167 QQVQKLLAAAK
-178 LNNLNPQ
+178 LSALNPQ
-185 QRQVF
+185 Q
-190 QQKLNNLTT
+190 QQALGRNLNNFVAGET
-199 GSNALKLEQFSQD
+199 ALKLKQFSED
-212 SAQLASSFRDKADE
+212 SAQLAVNFREKADE
-226 AFRTYEKAEKL
+226 ALRTYENAEKL
-237 GTLILVGSLLVSAT
+237 GTLILVCSLLISGA
-251 IAAILAAYTSRAIA
+251 IAAILAAYTSGAIA
-265 RPLEATTLIAQRV
+265 RSLEATTLIAQRV

-293 DEVGMLAISINELI
+293 DEVGRLAISLNELI
-307 QRVAEYTEDLH
+307 QRVAEYTEELH

-410 TMIEEVITTAQ
+410 TMIEEVMTTAQ

-434 TIGELGTMYADQPKV
+434 TKGELGTMYADQPKV

-469 TIEVERIKNE
+469 TIGVERIKIE
-479 KLKQTKK
+479 KSRPGKQ
-486 NKNKDFN
+486 NKNNDIQ
-493 SGSNYNSQVLIF
+493 SGSSYTSQVVIF
-505 RVRDTGIGMT
+505 RVSDTGIGMT

-528 ADASTTKKYGGT
+528 ADASTTRKYGGT

>member
-1 MPLRVTSILPMSS
+1 MSS
-14 TLTSNNQ
+14 TLASNNQ
-21 SQNHPQIGVKSLL
+21 SQNNSQIGFKSLL

-55 LGTVA
+55 LGA
-60 GRGVES
+60 AGGRGVES
-66 YHKQQL
+66 YHKQQV

-84 ILTNLNNTV
+84 ILTNLNNSA
-93 QEVRIHQLLLLNMT
+93 QEVRIHQQLLLNLT
-107 TKPQIFDRERSDF
+107 GQPQIFDRERSDF

-130 LEQLQSQPPTANFDV
+130 LEQLQSQSPSASADV

-150 EIQAF
+150 EIQEF
-155 AKANSKTVEAYF
+155 AKAHSKTVEAYF
-167 QQVQKLLGNPK
+167 QQVQKLLGNAK
-178 LNNLNPQ
+178 LSGLNPQ

-190 QQKLNNLTT
+190 QRNLNNFAT
-199 GSNALKLEQFSQD
+199 GNNAFKLEQFSQD
-212 SAQLASSFRDKADE
+212 SAKLAGTFRDKADE
-226 AFRTYEKAEKL
+226 AFRTYEKAEQL
-237 GTLILVGSLLVSAT
+237 GTLILLGSLLASAI
-251 IAAILAAYTSRAIA
+251 IATLLAIYTSRAIA
-265 RPLEATTLIAQRV
+265 RPLQAATFIAQRV
-278 TEESNFDLQVPVTTS
+278 SEESNFDLQVPVTTS

-307 QRVAEYTEDLH
+307 QRVAEYTEDLQ
-318 EAKVAAEAANRSKSA
+318 EAKIAAEAANRSKSA

-405 NFDVA
+405 HFDVA
-410 TMIEEVITTAQ
+410 TMIEEVMTTAQ
-421 PLVEKKGNALALK
+421 PLVEKKGNALRLQAK
-434 TIGELGTMYADQPKV
+434 GELGMMYADQPKV

-469 TIEVERIKNE
+469 TIEIEKVKNE
-479 KLKQTKK
+479 NPKPKKRNK
-486 NKNKDFN
+486 NKNNAVN
-493 SGSNYNSQVLIF
+493 SGSNYSSQFLIF
-505 RVRDTGIGMT
+505 RVSDTGIGMT
-515 NEQLEQIFKPFTQ
+515 DEQLEQIFKPFTQ
-528 ADASTTKKYGGT
+528 ADPSTTKKYGGT

-562 EDGKGSTFIVSL
+562 ENGKGSVFIVSL

>member
-1 MPLRVTSILPMSS
+1 MSL
-14 TLTSNNQ
+14 TLALKNQ
-21 SQNHPQIGVKSLL
+21 LQNRPQIGLKSLL

-43 GCGYALVIGIAI
+43 GCGYALVISIAV
-55 LGTVA
+55 LGAVA

-66 YHKQQL
+66 YHKQQV
-72 REKLAIDRDKAE
+72 REKLVIDRDKAE

-93 QEVRIHQLLLLNMT
+93 QEVRIQQQELASLT
-107 TKPQIFDRERSDF
+107 AKPQIFDRERSEF
-120 LTRVAQMSGQ
+120 LTRVAQMSGI
-130 LEQLQSQPPTANFDV
+130 LEQLQTLPPTKNPEIAQ
-145 TKDYQ
+145 DYELLQ
-150 EIQAF
+150 QF
-155 AKANSKTVEAYF
+155 AQVNGKTVESYF
-167 QQVQKLLGNPK
+167 QQVQKLLATAKLSALNPK
-178 LNNLNPQ
+178 QQQAFGQNLNNF
-185 QRQVF
+185 VAGE
-190 QQKLNNLTT
+190 T
-199 GSNALKLEQFSQD
+199 ALKLKQFSED
-212 SAQLASSFRDKADE
+212 SAQLAGNFREKADE
-226 AFRTYEKAEKL
+226 ALRTYENAEKL
-237 GTLILVGSLLVSAT
+237 GTLILVCSLLISGA
-251 IAAILAAYTSRAIA
+251 IAAILAAYTSGAIA
-265 RPLEATTLIAQRV
+265 RSLEATTLIAQRV

-293 DEVGMLAISINELI
+293 DEVGMLAISLNELI
-307 QRVAEYTEDLH
+307 QRVAEYTEELH

-410 TMIEEVITTAQ
+410 TMIEEVMTTAQ

-434 TIGELGTMYADQPKV
+434 TKGELGTMYADQPKV

-469 TIEVERIKNE
+469 TIGVERMKIE
-479 KLKQTKK
+479 KSRPTKQ
-486 NKNKDFN
+486 NKNNDIH
-493 SGSNYNSQVLIF
+493 SGSNYTSQVLMF
-505 RVRDTGIGMT
+505 RVSDTGIGMT

-528 ADASTTKKYGGT
+528 ADASTTRKYGGT

>member
-1 MPLRVTSILPMSS
+1 MSL
-14 TLTSNNQ
+14 TLALKNQ
-21 SQNHPQIGVKSLL
+21 LQNPPQKGLKNLFS
-34 GRLGIRQKI
+34 RLGIRQKI

-55 LGTVA
+55 LGAVA

-66 YHKQQL
+66 YHKQQV
-72 REKLAIDRDKAE
+72 REKLAINREKVE

-93 QEVRIHQLLLLNMT
+93 QEVRIHQQELASLT
-107 TKPQIFDRERSDF
+107 AKPEIFDRERLEF

-130 LEQLQSQPPTANFDV
+130 LEQLQTLPPTNNPEVA
-145 TKDYQ
+145 KDYELLQ
-150 EIQAF
+150 QF
-155 AKANSKTVEAYF
+155 AEVNVKTVESYF
-167 QQVQKLLGNPK
+167 QQVQKLLANAKISG
-178 LNNLNPQ
+178 LNPQ
-185 QRQVF
+185 QRQAF
-190 QQKLNNLTT
+190 GRNLNNFTT
-199 GSNALKLEQFSQD
+199 GETAFKLEKFSLD
-212 SAQLASSFRDKADE
+212 SAQLAGNFRDRADE

-237 GTLILVGSLLVSAT
+237 GTLILVCSLLISAA
-251 IAAILAAYTSRAIA
+251 IAAMLAAYTSAAIA

-293 DEVGMLAISINELI
+293 DEVGMLATSLNELI

-410 TMIEEVITTAQ
+410 TMIEEVMTTAQ

-434 TIGELGTMYADQPKV
+434 TKGELGTMYADQPKV

-455 LLSNAAKFTEKGVI
+455 LLSNAAKFTESGVI
-469 TIEVERIKNE
+469 TIGIERI
-479 KLKQTKK
+479 QTQRKKSTKYKK
-486 NKNKDFN
+486 NNDELL
-493 SGSNYNSQVLIF
+493 SGSVYNYPILIF
-505 RVRDTGIGMT
+505 QVSDTGIGMT
-515 NEQLEQIFKPFTQ
+515 EEQLEQIFKPFIQ
-528 ADASTTKKYGGT
+528 ADASTTRKYGGT

-562 EDGKGSTFIVSL
+562 QDGKGSTFTVRL
-574 PERVVMQ
+574 PERVIMQ

>member
-1 MPLRVTSILPMSS
+1 MSL
-14 TLTSNNQ
+14 TLALKNQ
-21 SQNHPQIGVKSLL
+21 LQNPPQIGVKSLL

-43 GCGYALVIGIAI
+43 GCGYALVLGIAV
-55 LGTVA
+55 LGAVA

-66 YHKQQL
+66 YHKQQV
-72 REKLAIDRDKAE
+72 REKLAIDREKAE

-93 QEVRIHQLLLLNMT
+93 QEVRIQQQELASLT
-107 TKPQIFDRERSDF
+107 AKPQIFDRQRSEF
-120 LTRVAQMSGQ
+120 LTRVAQMSGI
-130 LEQLQSQPPTANFDV
+130 LEQLQAPSQTKNPEIA
-145 TKDYQ
+145 KDYQ
-150 EIQAF
+150 QLQQF
-155 AKANSKTVEAYF
+155 AQVNGKTVESYF
-167 QQVQKLLGNPK
+167 QQVQKMLATAKLSALNPK
-178 LNNLNPQ
+178 QQQALGQNLNNF
-185 QRQVF
+185 VAGE
-190 QQKLNNLTT
+190 T
-199 GSNALKLEQFSQD
+199 ALKLKEFSED
-212 SAQLASSFRDKADE
+212 SAQLAGQFREKADE
-226 AFRTYEKAEKL
+226 AFRTYENAEKL
-237 GTLILVGSLLVSAT
+237 GTLILVGSLLISGA
-251 IAAILAAYTSRAIA
+251 IAAILAAYTSGAIA
-265 RPLEATTLIAQRV
+265 RSLEATTLIAQRV

-293 DEVGMLAISINELI
+293 DEVGMLAISLNELI
-307 QRVAEYTEDLH
+307 QRVAEYTEELH

-410 TMIEEVITTAQ
+410 TMIEEVMTTAQ

-434 TIGELGTMYADQPKV
+434 TKGELGTMYADQPKV

-469 TIEVERIKNE
+469 TIGVERIIIE
-479 KLKQTKK
+479 KSRPTKQ
-486 NKNKDFN
+486 NKNNDFY
-493 SGSNYNSQVLIF
+493 SGSNYSSQVLIF
-505 RVRDTGIGMT
+505 RVSDTGIGMT
-515 NEQLEQIFKPFTQ
+515 NEQLEQIFKPFIQ
-528 ADASTTKKYGGT
+528 ADASTTRKYGGT